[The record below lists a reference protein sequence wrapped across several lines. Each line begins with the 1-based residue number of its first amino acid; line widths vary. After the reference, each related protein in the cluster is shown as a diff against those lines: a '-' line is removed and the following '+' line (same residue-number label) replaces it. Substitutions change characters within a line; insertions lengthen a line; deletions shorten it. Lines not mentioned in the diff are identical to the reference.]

1 MGTPPEPVPTPGWGA
16 RIRVTGYLLLWLS
29 DGVVQGL
36 HLGLFLLGR
45 KRIRRRFHAL
55 ILERPAAGDAEPGTR
70 E

>member
-1 MGTPPEPVPTPGWGA
+1 MGTPEPVPTPGWAA
-16 RIRVTGYLLLWLS
+16 RIRVIGYLLLWLW
-29 DGVVQGL
+29 DGGVQGL

-55 ILERPAAGDAEPGTR
+55 ILEPPAAADREQGTG